1 MKSCWLLCNEQ
12 DDCTNVL
19 TLNLLQNLDIQCQL
33 SVWVLLKG
41 KQGCV
46 CVHLSTCVCVYQ
58 RLLISW
64 LGGLCR
70 PSYKLFQHYKVNYI
84 SSLSFYFGLH
94 VHTQLHVFSSHF
106 TLSHTCRKSHAVNHS
121 SVRLTLSLILV
132 LR

>member
-46 CVHLSTCVCVYQ
+46 CVHLSTCVCV
-58 RLLISW
+58 LET
-64 LGGLCR
+64 
-70 PSYKLFQHYKVNYI
+70 FD
-84 SSLSFYFGLH
+84 
-94 VHTQLHVFSSHF
+94 
-106 TLSHTCRKSHAVNHS
+106 
-121 SVRLTLSLILV
+121 ILARWIV
-132 LR
+132 SAFI